1 MGGLVVPD
9 TIRRVLS
16 FNDVLLVPRNSELS
30 HLTDANI
37 KVEYSKAPSPF
48 TSYPI
53 CNAPM
58 DKVVSVKLLKYL
70 NDVMDMPITIHRW
83 FNSAEE
89 QIQFFESC
97 NLKNNLQHCFFA
109 VGIVDKWKNWIDA
122 LREYREKYGVCYGIL
137 VDTANGDTKA
147 SVETVKYV
155 RDTFNATTN
164 IMAGNCATRS
174 GFARLQDAGAN
185 FIRCGVGG
193 GSCCETRTVTGMG
206 VPTLTTVLDC
216 AKVKDTAYLISD
228 GGIETP
234 GDICKAMAAGA
245 DMAMLGKMLA
255 ATSDSGGAKCDV
267 DGNITENESEYT
279 YVQYSGMASKEAIRK
294 LGSKKSSVSV
304 EGVSGLIPYTGP
316 TEDVVTGILGNMRS
330 SVAYYGGCRS
340 WDEFRRKIK
349 IVEITSAGWNES
361 LTRVKIL

>member
-1 MGGLVVPD
+1 
-9 TIRRVLS
+9 
-16 FNDVLLVPRNSELS
+16 
-30 HLTDANI
+30 
-37 KVEYSKAPSPF
+37 
-48 TSYPI
+48 
-53 CNAPM
+53 
-58 DKVVSVKLLKYL
+58 
-70 NDVMDMPITIHRW
+70 
-83 FNSAEE
+83 
-89 QIQFFESC
+89 
-97 NLKNNLQHCFFA
+97 
-109 VGIVDKWKNWIDA
+109 
-122 LREYREKYGVCYGIL
+122 
-137 VDTANGDTKA
+137 
-147 SVETVKYV
+147 
-155 RDTFNATTN
+155 
-164 IMAGNCATRS
+164 
-174 GFARLQDAGAN
+174 
-185 FIRCGVGG
+185 
-193 GSCCETRTVTGMG
+193 MG